1 MYILRN
7 CHLIPELTE
16 GFSGEQADILI
27 DKGVVAAIEPCGAEF
42 PGVMEY
48 NLSGRTLMP
57 GMYDLHT
64 HIQYTGHGDMH
75 DGGRDEYQ
83 ITLDAIKHSQACL
96 MAGFT
101 TLRDSGGIPNLNA
114 HIKEYFDEGL
124 ITGPNLSVCG
134 MLMSPT
140 EAGNKVNLWASRTV
154 HEVDT
159 AETIRIGVRE
169 EVRNGADYIKY
180 VASGSIS
187 MKGSD
192 PKRPIST
199 FEEIKTLVE
208 EAGFKG
214 RYVGAHCHDNNS
226 IIRCLQAGVYTIE
239 HASVLD
245 DECVKLLKE
254 KEAYIIP
261 TLLGA
266 SMIRDSRESMPAYAA
281 YFGRSAAEEIRAA
294 SFVSYQRGYDEGLI
308 MGLGTDMGMP
318 GQYHGDN
325 AKELIYRKRYSDV
338 PAVEILKEATINSAI
353 ILKEQ
358 EKRGTV
364 KVGKIADLI
373 VVNGDPVLDISCMYG
388 MVDMVIKAGKI
399 VKNREEKLC

>member
-1 MYILRN
+1 MYVLRN
-7 CHLIPELTE
+7 CRLIPELTE
-16 GFSGEQADILI
+16 GFSGDKADVLI
-27 DKGVVAAIEPCGAEF
+27 DNGAIAAIETCGTKFSDA
-42 PGVMEY
+42 MEY
-48 NLSGRTLMP
+48 NLEGKTLMP

-64 HIQYTGHGDMH
+64 HIQYTGYGDMH

-83 ITLDAIKHSQACL
+83 ITLDAVKHSQACL
-96 MAGFT
+96 MSGFT

-114 HIKEYFDEGL
+114 HVKEYFDEGRL
-124 ITGPNLSVCG
+124 TGPNLIVCG

-140 EAGNKVNLWASRTV
+140 EPGNKVNLWASRTV

-199 FEEIKTLVE
+199 FEEIRTLVD

-226 IIRCLQAGVYTIE
+226 IVRCLKAGVYTIE

-245 DECVKLLKE
+245 DECIELLKE
-254 KEAYIIP
+254 EKAYIIP

-266 SMIRDSRESMPAYAA
+266 SMIRDSKESMPAYAA
-281 YFGRSAAEEIRAA
+281 YFGRTAADEIRAA
-294 SFVSYQRGYDEGLI
+294 SFVSFQRGFDEGLI

-325 AKELIYRKRYSDV
+325 AKELIYRKKYSNV

-353 ILKEQ
+353 IMKEQ
-358 EKRGTV
+358 DKRGTV

-373 VVNGDPVLDISCMYG
+373 AVDGDPAEDISCMYG
-388 MVDMVIKAGKI
+388 GVVMVIKAGKV
-399 VKNREEKLC
+399 VKNKEEKLC

>member
-1 MYILRN
+1 MYVLRN
-7 CHLIPELTE
+7 CHLIKELTE
-16 GFSGEQADILI
+16 GFCGNEADVLI
-27 DKGVVAAIEPCGAEF
+27 DDGVIAAIEPCGKKF
-42 PGVMEY
+42 PCAKEY
-48 NLSGRTLMP
+48 DLSGKTLMP

-64 HIQYTGHGDMH
+64 HIQYTGYGDMH
-75 DGGRDEYQ
+75 DGGRNEYQ

-114 HIKEYFDEGL
+114 HVREYFDEDL

-140 EAGNKVNLWASRTV
+140 EPGNKVNLWASRTV

-199 FEEIKTLVE
+199 FEEIKTLVD
-208 EAGFKG
+208 EARFKG

-226 IIRCLQAGVYTIE
+226 IVRCLKAGVYTIE

-245 DECVKLLKE
+245 EECIKLLREE
-254 KEAYIIP
+254 KAYIIP

-266 SMIRDSRESMPAYAA
+266 SMIRDSKESMPAYAA
-281 YFGRSAAEEIRAA
+281 YFQRSAADEIRTA

-325 AKELIYRKRYSDV
+325 AKELIYRKRYSNV

-353 ILKEQ
+353 IMKEQ
-358 EKRGTV
+358 DKRGSV
-364 KVGKIADLI
+364 KAGKIADLI
-373 VVNGDPVLDISCMYG
+373 AVDGDPVQDISCMYG
-388 MVDMVIKAGKI
+388 KVDMVIKAGKV
-399 VKNREEKLC
+399 VKNKEEKLC

>member
-1 MYILRN
+1 MIVLRN

-16 GFSGEQADILI
+16 GYSGEEADVVI
-27 DKGVVAAIEPCGAEF
+27 DDGVITSIEPCGVLADHTAEYDLK
-42 PGVMEY
+42 GK
-48 NLSGRTLMP
+48 TLMP

-101 TLRDSGGIPNLNA
+101 SLRDSGGIPNLNA
-114 HIKEYFDEGL
+114 HVKEYFEEGWV
-124 ITGPNLSVCG
+124 TGPNLSVCG

-140 EAGNKVNLWASRTV
+140 EPGNKVNLWASRTV

-159 AETIRIGVRE
+159 AETIRLGVRE
-169 EVRNGADYIKY
+169 EVRNGAEYIKY

-199 FEEIKTLVE
+199 FEEIKTLVD
-208 EAGFKG
+208 EAAFKG
-214 RYVGAHCHDNNS
+214 CYVGAHCHDNNS
-226 IIRCLQAGVYTIE
+226 IIRCLKAGVYTIE

-245 DECVKLLKE
+245 DECVELLKE
-254 KEAYIIP
+254 KDAYIIP

-266 SMIRDSRESMPAYAA
+266 SMIRDAKKSMPAYAA
-281 YFGRSAAEEIRAA
+281 YFGRSAADEIRAA
-294 SFVSYQRGYDEGLI
+294 SFVSYQRGYDEGLL

-318 GQYHGDN
+318 GQFHGDN
-325 AKELIYRKRYSDV
+325 AKELIYRKKYSDV
-338 PAVEILKEATINSAI
+338 PAVEILKEATINSAVI
-353 ILKEQ
+353 MKEQ
-358 EKRGTV
+358 DKRGTV
-364 KVGKIADLI
+364 QAGKIADLI
-373 VVNGDPVLDISCMYG
+373 VVDGDPVEDISCMYG
-388 MVDMVIKAGKI
+388 KIHMVLKSGKA
-399 VKNREEKLC
+399 VKNGEEKLC